1 MTDDTTPHAPADTCT
16 MVVALRDTPGAL
28 ARITATLA
36 HIPVLALAYAVTSP
50 SPSPSPSPSTGTSA
64 ARAVAEIRLPRTHAA
79 RARNKLN
86 RMVDTLT
93 VSEPD
98 SAGAHAR

>member
-1 MTDDTTPHAPADTCT
+1 MTDDIAPHAPADTCT

-28 ARITATLA
+28 ARITATLT
-36 HIPVLALAYAVTSP
+36 HIPVLALAYAVTSTG
-50 SPSPSPSPSTGTSA
+50 TGTSA

>member
-1 MTDDTTPHAPADTCT
+1 MTDDTAPHVPADTCT

-36 HIPVLALAYAVTSP
+36 HIPVLALAYAVTSTGTG
-50 SPSPSPSPSTGTSA
+50 TGTSA

>member
-36 HIPVLALAYAVTSP
+36 HIPVLALAYAVTS
-50 SPSPSPSPSTGTSA
+50 TGTSTSG

>member
-1 MTDDTTPHAPADTCT
+1 MTDDTAPHAPADTCT

-36 HIPVLALAYAVTSP
+36 HIPVLALAYAVTG
-50 SPSPSPSPSTGTSA
+50 TGTSA
-64 ARAVAEIRLPRTHAA
+64 AQAVAEIRLPRAHAV

-86 RMVDTLT
+86 RMVDALA
-93 VSEPD
+93 VSE
-98 SAGAHAR
+98 AGAAGTRAR